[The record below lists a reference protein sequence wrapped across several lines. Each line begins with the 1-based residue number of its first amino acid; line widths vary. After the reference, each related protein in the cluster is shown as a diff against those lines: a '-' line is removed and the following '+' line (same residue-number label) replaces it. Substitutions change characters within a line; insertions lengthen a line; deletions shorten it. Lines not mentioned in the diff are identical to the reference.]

1 MHNISRTRRLV
12 VIALLSALSA
22 VLMVFPTIPMF
33 YGVMKLDFSVVVIL
47 IGMILMGLPSAFAIL
62 IIRSIV
68 KVLLFNGGANDWIG
82 IPMNIVAMGLFITAI
97 WLFTHK
103 APKLKLTQ
111 FILGSIVGTVVLT
124 VVMALLNWVYA
135 IPLYEIFANFK
146 LSSMGMDIKQWV
158 VAIVLPFNLIQG
170 AVLSLVTGIVLFP
183 MLGYLEKQKQ
193 QL

>member
-22 VLMVFPTIPMF
+22 VLMLFPTIPMF
-33 YGVMKLDFSVVVIL
+33 GGFMKLDFSVVVIL

-62 IIRSIV
+62 LLRSIV
-68 KVLLFNGGANDWIG
+68 KVLLFNNGVNDWIG
-82 IPMNIVAMGLFITAI
+82 MPMNIVAMGLFITAI

-103 APKLKLTQ
+103 ASKLKLSQ

-124 VVMALLNWVYA
+124 VAMAILNWVYA

-146 LSSMGMDIKQWV
+146 LSAVGMDMKQWII
-158 VAIVLPFNLIQG
+158 AMVLPFNLIQG
-170 AVLSLVTGIVLFP
+170 VVLSLVTGIVLFP